1 MVKSLIQKM
10 REGLVI
16 TKDNKITVG
25 SIKSTKT
32 SVPNNTYETLYTTDV
47 NTPTIVS
54 DIYIITDQSMAGVQQ
69 LVFDIVIDDV
79 SHEINPVFIP
89 TQGILTVDTSNSGRT
104 FFIYNFTTPILV
116 KNSIQIKGKV
126 ITAGSLNPSK
136 IVGNI
141 TLISGDYDE

>member
-1 MVKSLIQKM
+1 M

-32 SVPNNTYETLYTTDV
+32 SVPNNTYETLYTT
-47 NTPTIVS
+47 
-54 DIYIITDQSMAGVQQ
+54 GVQQ
-69 LVFDIVIDDV
+69 LVFDIVIDGV

>member
-1 MVKSLIQKM
+1 M

-69 LVFDIVIDDV
+69 LVFDIVIDGV

-89 TQGILTVDTSNSGRT
+89 TQGILTVDTNNSGRT

-141 TLISGDYDE
+141 TLISGYYDE

>member
-1 MVKSLIQKM
+1 M

-69 LVFDIVIDDV
+69 LVFDIVIDGV

-89 TQGILTVDTSNSGRT
+89 TQGILTVDTNNSGRT

>member
-1 MVKSLIQKM
+1 M

-89 TQGILTVDTSNSGRT
+89 THDILTVDTSNSGRT

>member
-1 MVKSLIQKM
+1 MVKSLMQKM

>member
-32 SVPNNTYETLYTTDV
+32 SIPNNTYETLYTTDV

-69 LVFDIVIDDV
+69 LVFDIVIDGV

>member
-69 LVFDIVIDDV
+69 LVFDIVIDGV

-89 TQGILTVDTSNSGRT
+89 TQGILTVDTNNSGRT

-141 TLISGDYDE
+141 TLISGYYDE

>member
-1 MVKSLIQKM
+1 M